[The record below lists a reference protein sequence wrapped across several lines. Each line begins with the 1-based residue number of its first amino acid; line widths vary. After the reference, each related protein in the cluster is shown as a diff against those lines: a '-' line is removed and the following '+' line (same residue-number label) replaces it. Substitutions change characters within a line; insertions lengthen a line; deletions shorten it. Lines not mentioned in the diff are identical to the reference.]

1 MKLQE
6 WSKPVNDERQIVRF
20 VPPSEFKRE
29 ATDWMMDVTDQLKR
43 IEQRGAEAAPT
54 DHISRSMGAFYRQA
68 ASCGLNEVA
77 ELALSVARALEGSP
91 DRRHETARRVVA
103 LSLAAVSQIQ
113 WLLNPSVEGAGRNAR
128 RIVHGLL
135 SDW

>member
-6 WSKPVNDERQIVRF
+6 WSRPMNDEMQVIRF

-29 ATDWMMDVTDQLKR
+29 ATDWMKDVTDQLKFV
-43 IEQRGAEAAPT
+43 EERGVGAVTT
-54 DHISRSMGAFYRQA
+54 DHISRSMGAFHRQA
-68 ASCGLNEVA
+68 ASRGLNEVA
-77 ELALSVARALEGSP
+77 DLALSVARALESTPG
-91 DRRHETARRVVA
+91 RHETARRVVA

-113 WLLNPSVEGAGRNAR
+113 CLLNPSVEGAGRNAR

-135 SDW
+135 HDW